1 MASSDYNKWFISGST
16 AIKCPVESFK
26 DYCKKFFGKD
36 WYEKY
41 KLFHKATFE
50 EHCKM
55 ELKLIDNQ

>member
-26 DYCKKFFGKD
+26 SYCKKFFGKD

-50 EHCKM
+50 EYCKL
-55 ELKLIDNQ
+55 ELDMLKD